1 LGHLSIKLL
10 NKSMKALELVSKVIR
25 GIDYQTLSQ
34 YVLKI
39 NQHKDIDG
47 LLLEV
52 AMCLKDILDYELFGF
67 AMNKGNSMDLWID
80 PRMHSKLFT
89 DYVAKDFIGQNIDC
103 TLHYFDKDIIKKR
116 HNSDAIDLNELISY
130 KVMDGNHCAR
140 LYLQPRRKMMHHHD
154 TIINTIIQSIS
165 TALEKNL
172 SIQELENETAVDP
185 LTNCY
190 NRRSLDKFIQRD
202 IAHAQRCGTDLSVIM
217 FDIDNFKKINDVYG
231 HHAGDEV
238 LKQISQMI
246 PTLIR
251 KSDSL
256 ARFGGDEFILVLPNT
271 PLYNAVT
278 LAEKVRKAIMEHAI
292 TMENAN
298 ITVTL
303 SFGVASLDDK
313 SDAGS
318 LMLEAD
324 ERLYHAKSI
333 GKNSVIPSLLPCFAD
348 KNFVSKAPLGKKTA
362 SARVA

>member
-1 LGHLSIKLL
+1 
-10 NKSMKALELVSKVIR
+10 MKALELAFKVIR

-34 YVLKI
+34 YILKI

-52 AMCLKDILDYELFGF
+52 SMCLKDILDYELFGF
-67 AMNKGNSMDLWID
+67 ALNRGDSMDLWID
-80 PRMHSKLFT
+80 PRMHSTLFT
-89 DYVAKDFIGQNIDC
+89 EYVAKDFKSQNIDC
-103 TLHYFDKDIIKKR
+103 TLHYFDQDITTKS
-116 HNSDAIDLNELISY
+116 HNSDAIALNKLISY

-154 TIINTIIQSIS
+154 TIISTIIQSIS
-165 TALEKNL
+165 IALEKNL
-172 SIQELENETAVDP
+172 SIQQLENETAVDP
-185 LTNCY
+185 LTKCY

-217 FDIDNFKKINDVYG
+217 FDIDNFKEINDVYG

-238 LKQISQMI
+238 LKEISQMI

-256 ARFGGDEFILVLPNT
+256 ARFGGDEFMLVLPNT

-278 LAEKVRKAIMEHAI
+278 LAEKVRKAIVERTI
-292 TMENAN
+292 TMESAT
-298 ITVTL
+298 ITVTV
-303 SFGVASLDDK
+303 SFGVASLENK
-313 SDAGS
+313 SDADS

-324 ERLYHAKSI
+324 ERLYRAKSI

-348 KNFVSKAPLGKKTA
+348 KNFVSQAPLRKKTA